1 MIKTSTRTN
10 QSVEKNNRGFS
21 LIEISV
27 VILII
32 GGLLTIALP
41 RMQFGKIDTRKVI
54 RELTTSVKEVRNR
67 AKLYGT
73 TYRLAFRLDSGNQ
86 AYWVEKS
93 TTVTYIDKAALE
105 KAREAA
111 KGSFRKDEN
120 EEGKN
125 PSPFQ
130 PDSNFFKKEQTLPK
144 NYTFKLIESGA
155 QNVTYSD
162 GMAYIHFFP
171 QGFIETALIQIEDP
185 KKNIWSITFNPIT
198 GQSAIITEA
207 KLLKDLQQ

>member
-1 MIKTSTRTN
+1 M
-10 QSVEKNNRGFS
+10 EKNNQGFS
-21 LIEISV
+21 LIEISI

-41 RMQFGKIDTRKVI
+41 RLSFNKVDTKKVI
-54 RELTTSVKEVRNR
+54 REITTSVKEIRNR

-73 TYRLAFRLDSGNQ
+73 TYRLAFRLDVDNQ

-93 TTVTYIDKAALE
+93 TSVTYIDKAALE
-105 KAREAA
+105 KARDDA
-111 KGSFRKDEN
+111 KSSFRKDEK
-120 EEGKN
+120 EENKT
-125 PSPFQ
+125 PALFQ
-130 PDSNFFKKEQTLPK
+130 PDSSFFKKEQKLPRD
-144 NYTFKLIESGA
+144 YSFKLVESSA
-155 QNVTYSD
+155 QNAIYTD

-198 GQSAIITEA
+198 GQAAILTEA
-207 KLLKDLQQ
+207 KLLKDLEP

>member
-1 MIKTSTRTN
+1 
-10 QSVEKNNRGFS
+10 VEKNSRGFS
-21 LIEISV
+21 LIEISI

-41 RMQFGKIDTRKVI
+41 RMQFGKVDTRKVI
-54 RELTTSVKEVRNR
+54 REITTSVKEVRNR

-73 TYRLAFRLDSGNQ
+73 TYRLAFRLDTDNQ

-93 TTVTYIDKAALE
+93 TTITYIDKAALE

-111 KGSFRKDEN
+111 ESSFRKDEN
-120 EEGKN
+120 AEGKT

-130 PDSNFFKKEQTLPK
+130 PDSSFFKKEQTLPRD
-144 NYTFKLIESGA
+144 YHFKLIESGA

>member
-21 LIEISV
+21 LIEISI

-32 GGLLTIALP
+32 GGLLAIALP
-41 RMQFGKIDTRKVI
+41 KMSFGKVDTKKVI
-54 RELTTSVKEVRNR
+54 RELTNSAKEVRNR

-73 TYRLAFRLDSGNQ
+73 TYRLAFRLDADNQ

-105 KAREAA
+105 KAREDA
-111 KGSFRKDEN
+111 KSAFRKDEK
-120 EEGKN
+120 EEGKA

-130 PDSNFFKKEQTLPK
+130 PDSSFFKKEQTLPR
-144 NYTFKLIESGA
+144 NYTFKLIESGS

-171 QGFIETALIQIEDP
+171 QGFIEAAMIQIEDP

-198 GQSAIITEA
+198 GQAAIMTEA
-207 KLLKDLQQ
+207 KLLKDLEQ